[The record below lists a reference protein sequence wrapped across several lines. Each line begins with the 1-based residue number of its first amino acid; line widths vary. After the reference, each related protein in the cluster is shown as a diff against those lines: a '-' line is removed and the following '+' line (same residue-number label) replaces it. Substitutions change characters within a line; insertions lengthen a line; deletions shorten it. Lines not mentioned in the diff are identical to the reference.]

1 MQFIDNYELA
11 VAKVRCVIFL
21 REHDRQT
28 LRCRDKEI
36 RAFFTELGPA
46 RLCRV
51 ACARMD
57 RQFVIEAHASNR
69 GAQVFLDIV
78 SKRSQRRDVNARSE
92 EHTSELQ
99 SHSDLVCR
107 LLLEKKK
114 T

>member
-51 ACARMD
+51 ACAQMD
-57 RQFVIEAHASNR
+57 RQFVIKAHASNR

-78 SKRSQRRDVNARSE
+78 SKRSQRRDVNALHAVE
-92 EHTSELQ
+92 
-99 SHSDLVCR
+99 
-107 LLLEKKK
+107 
-114 T
+114 